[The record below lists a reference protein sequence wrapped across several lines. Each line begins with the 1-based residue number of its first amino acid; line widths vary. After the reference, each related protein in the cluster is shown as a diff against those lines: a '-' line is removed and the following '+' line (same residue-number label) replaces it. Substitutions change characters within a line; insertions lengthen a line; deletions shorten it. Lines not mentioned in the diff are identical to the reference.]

1 MEDATCRQVQAL
13 HPESSGCSD
22 STPVHKITNQ
32 PQYHQG
38 RAAYS
43 GYRGRGGPH
52 RGGRPFQGNWPQS
65 RQDYSMTPMC
75 EHCGKA
81 PHNSRQ
87 ECRALGMEYYT
98 CHKFGHLSHLCK
110 QNTESDK
117 TEVKHY
123 MKNRDNEH
131 IRPLW
136 IAQSENSQIHQ
147 TDCKVDTGAGCNIL
161 PVHRAKELFG
171 KE

>member
-1 MEDATCRQVQAL
+1 MCR
-13 HPESSGCSD
+13 
-22 STPVHKITNQ
+22 
-32 PQYHQG
+32 
-38 RAAYS
+38 
-43 GYRGRGGPH
+43 
-52 RGGRPFQGNWPQS
+52 
-65 RQDYSMTPMC
+65 
-75 EHCGKA
+75 
-81 PHNSRQ
+81 
-87 ECRALGMEYYT
+87 
-98 CHKFGHLSHLCK
+98 

-117 TEVKHY
+117 TEIKNKDTEGESQDISQSKYTTLLYTTNDQAKTSVKCLKTTTKLHY

-136 IAQSENSQIHQ
+136 IAQSENTQIHQ